1 MLIKFDLAIIMTNQI
16 VNKSVLISESIQIL
30 DDSQQ
35 ILGEILQKD
44 DLNLTKIG
52 QFLKSINK
60 ILLNLK
66 EK

>member
-1 MLIKFDLAIIMTNQI
+1 MTNQI

-30 DDSQQ
+30 NDSQQ
-35 ILGEILQKD
+35 ILGEILQKN
-44 DLNLTKIG
+44 DLNLTKIS

-66 EK
+66 EKQEV